1 MDDHSFEA
9 ISDDVHRLGVATL
22 GHDDSGDVDAVLA
35 VVKELPGPPDA
46 WMLQRAEA
54 DGEVR
59 LRLFVAADNT
69 LHRVVGT
76 YRIDG
81 DASKP
86 EDRAARSTCAY
97 DAIPVAAD
105 ATVEVHAT
113 RSSRPGREPLRVWN
127 WSFHLGGGAE
137 PIDLEADPTD
147 DANSEIAELTLSF
160 ARALMSIIAST
171 RRPAPRR
178 RAGRRPSP
186 TTPPAGTSC
195 RRCRRV
201 GAAGPARGRA

>member
-1 MDDHSFEA
+1 MDEHSFEA
-9 ISDDVHRLGVATL
+9 ISDDVHRLGVAKL
-22 GHDDSGDVDAVLA
+22 GQDDSGDVDAVLA

-54 DGEVR
+54 DGEVK
-59 LRLFVAADNT
+59 LRLFVAADET

-86 EDRAARSTCAY
+86 DDRAARSTCTY

-105 ATVEVHAT
+105 ATVEVQAT

-127 WSFHLGGGAE
+127 WRFRLGGGAE
-137 PIDLEADPTD
+137 PIDLEVDPTD

-160 ARALMSIIAST
+160 ARALMSVVAT
-171 RRPAPRR
+171 RVTGSPKARGSAPAPDN
-178 RAGRRPSP
+178 
-186 TTPPAGTSC
+186 
-195 RRCRRV
+195 
-201 GAAGPARGRA
+201 AAGGDFM